1 MNKSSK
7 ALLVIIAISAFVV
20 GFIVNSSQPEAEFD
34 IQPLLSARLLA
45 DPIDDNNVAVGD
57 HLKELTLIN
66 FWASWCKPCREE
78 MPIFQTMVRANAAQ
92 GFQVI
97 GIAIDSP
104 EKARPMLDSMGIS
117 YPILYAEQTGMLLME
132 ASGNPQGFLPYSL
145 LIDGEGRVLEQALGA
160 IHEQDIANWIEQ
172 YL

>member
-1 MNKSSK
+1 MNKNSK
-7 ALLVIIAISAFVV
+7 ALLLIIAISAFAV
-20 GFIVNSSQPEAEFD
+20 GFIVNSAQPESVID
-34 IQPLLSARLLA
+34 SRPLLTARLLA
-45 DPIDDNNVAVGD
+45 EPTHDGNVAVGD
-57 HLKELTLIN
+57 HLEKLTLIN

-78 MPIFQTMVRANAAQ
+78 MPIFQAMVQSNASL

-104 EKARPMLDSMGIS
+104 DKAQPMLDSMGIT
-117 YPILYAEQTGMLLME
+117 YPILYAEQTGMVLME

-145 LIDGEGRVLEQALGA
+145 LINSEGEVLEQALGA
-160 IHEQDIANWIEQ
+160 IHEQDIASWIEQ